1 IAPDLRESIAAHNF
15 DALRGILHDGLLVA
29 GGMPKFDDR
38 TDDEVRE
45 LLAYIRKISRDAS
58 QPEAKQ

>member
-1 IAPDLRESIAAHNF
+1 
-15 DALRGILHDGLLVA
+15 
-29 GGMPKFDDR
+29 MPKFDDR

-58 QPEAKQ
+58 QREAKQ